1 MGNSDIEFSLP
12 APPLRWYITH
22 YWLSCNNQDPYCGIL
37 PDGTIDLVFNIDEW
51 GSICRVYGA
60 VTQKIDYS
68 LNLHSHYLGIN
79 FKPGQSRHFLTAAAN
94 EFTNNYEAAGKA
106 LALSFDGIEDSL
118 SRGNVFQSL
127 DTVLMQYLR
136 RRQPMATSIDKLL
149 NALEASQGQLPLND
163 CAALYGKSTRPLQRD
178 FANAIGVS
186 VKLYAQI
193 IRFHFAFRAMFKG
206 VQNLADL
213 AASLGYSDQSHMNR
227 TSAVLRSYHQSLF
240 LQVALLFYKI
250 ATFIFLRQLNSRK
263 PKKVA
268 PQ

>member
-227 TSAVLRSYHQSLF
+227 DFRRFTELSPVAFSSSRAAF
-240 LQVALLFYKI
+240 LQDRYFH
-250 ATFIFLRQLNSRK
+250 FLETIEQQK
-263 PKKVA
+263 T
-268 PQ
+268 